1 MNEEANDADEVVF
14 IEAAPEDDDFS
25 DYEAN
30 ENENPE
36 AVQAMIGGPS
46 WVFPDLHASVSG
58 GTSDQQQQ
66 QQLQSQSS
74 SPAIDLTASTCQ
86 PSTSRGSLPR
96 VLDPPDVSLLS
107 SPVANSTSSTS
118 SSNQQQPNTIDL
130 CSSVRQSYHG
140 FASKNGNYSAT
151 SSPPSNSAGSS
162 SSSSGASSLS
172 TNFSG
177 LILSNT
183 SSTSVSS
190 SANGALNGKGVN
202 RSNADNNKDNF
213 ADYNFPSTSSAI
225 FSNSNAPKQLN
236 SMEQEIRTL
245 EEEKDQLAQQLARK
259 DDELEEMRQSLSSMR
274 LSSNGAAAAAAP
286 AANSSASTE
295 GAIVQR
301 IEDLFER
308 MSSNLQNTLASFE
321 RRIESLES
329 RQLHASNG
337 ASSSLHSPGSSP
349 QQLAQLMAEYQRRI
363 GENQRQEMC
372 SLFRN
377 ILTSAVGEIDSFSSS
392 ASSSSSSSAPTTTT
406 NSESLLQQRQNGKF
420 KSNLNG
426 L

>member
-1 MNEEANDADEVVF
+1 MLVLNVILFLFQF

-46 WVFPDLHASVSG
+46 WVFPDLVQRVQSSSSSPGNFEHPSVSG
-58 GTSDQQQQ
+58 GTSDQQ

-74 SPAIDLTASTCQ
+74 SPAVDLTASTCQ

-162 SSSSGASSLS
+162 SSSSGASSLT

-274 LSSNGAAAAAAP
+274 LSSNEAAAAAAAP

-337 ASSSLHSPGSSP
+337 ASSSLHLPGSSP
-349 QQLAQLMAEYQRRI
+349 QQLAQLMAEYQRRVSVVK
-363 GENQRQEMC
+363 N
-372 SLFRN
+372 LFL
-377 ILTSAVGEIDSFSSS
+377 IFSK
-392 ASSSSSSSAPTTTT
+392 
-406 NSESLLQQRQNGKF
+406 LLF
-420 KSNLNG
+420 
-426 L
+426 

>member
-1 MNEEANDADEVVF
+1 MCVVFMLVLNVILFQF

-46 WVFPDLHASVSG
+46 WVFPDLVQRVQSSSSPGNFEHASVSG
-58 GTSDQQQQ
+58 GTSYQQQQ

-74 SPAIDLTASTCQ
+74 SPAVDLTASTCQ

-107 SPVANSTSSTS
+107 SPVANSTGSTS
-118 SSNQQQPNTIDL
+118 STSNQQQPNTIDL

-349 QQLAQLMAEYQRRI
+349 QQLAQLMAEYQRRVSVD
-363 GENQRQEMC
+363 E
-372 SLFRN
+372 
-377 ILTSAVGEIDSFSSS
+377 AFS
-392 ASSSSSSSAPTTTT
+392 
-406 NSESLLQQRQNGKF
+406 
-420 KSNLNG
+420 
-426 L
+426 